1 MKNLSTYQSK
11 FVTFLS
17 HGNTVLIRNEEEFFK
32 LVEKMRSVGIALF
45 SGYSYDALLKLA
57 KDNSERHGHHY
68 DIDGVLVEFENGR
81 GAAIGW
87 KSIEESEDW
96 FGEKPFSWGEVA
108 EELAVK

>member
-11 FVTFLS
+11 FITFLS
-17 HGNTVLIRNEEEFFK
+17 HGNTILIRGEQEFTR
-32 LVEKMRSVGIALF
+32 LVGKMRSVGIELF
-45 SGYSYDALLKLA
+45 KGYSYESLLQLA
-57 KDNSERHGHHY
+57 KDNSKRHGYHY
-68 DIDGVLVEFENGR
+68 DMDGVLVEFENGR

-96 FGEKPFSWGEVA
+96 FGEKPFTWDEVA